1 MPIMTRVEN
10 VVSLLEVIRRHE
22 AELKRRLAVERETVE
37 VVLAEAERQAQ
48 EVLIAAE
55 EEGRCVG
62 EGQRRAAQAQAESE
76 AQSIVARAHTEAEAL
91 QRLGQRPLTAASA
104 RAVEIVIGG
113 GHEA

>member
-1 MPIMTRVEN
+1 MTRVEN

-22 AELKRRLAVERETVE
+22 AELKRRLAVEHETVE
-37 VVLAEAERQAQ
+37 VVVAEAKRQAR

-55 EEGRCVG
+55 AEGRRAG
-62 EGQRRAAQAQAESE
+62 EEQRRAAQSQAESE

-91 QRLGQRPLTAASA
+91 QQLGQPPLTAVTA